1 MHKMD
6 GQSCCAVA
14 FDLYI
19 SRREK
24 FGKTKNSWFRWENWC
39 PCPEIVMKCNR
50 LMKGVWQEVP
60 QNIYLRLFCDFMDIA
75 TNNVCIVYNKILK
88 ITNCKSK
95 EVSNLDFRQKV
106 AIRLI
111 GSYSN
116 RSRTVASSVKKSK
129 KFNVIPASLSTH
141 KMKRGSAHRRCQL
154 CSNKK

>member
-1 MHKMD
+1 
-6 GQSCCAVA
+6 
-14 FDLYI
+14 
-19 SRREK
+19 
-24 FGKTKNSWFRWENWC
+24 
-39 PCPEIVMKCNR
+39 
-50 LMKGVWQEVP
+50 
-60 QNIYLRLFCDFMDIA
+60 MDIA
-75 TNNVCIVYNKILK
+75 TNNVCMVYNNKILK

-111 GSYSN
+111 GSYSK

-154 CSNKK
+154 CSNKKWNAELNLLRHL